1 MSNFEN
7 LELFNKVSTARAA
20 RSFEPATT
28 VFIDVAADSTRAEVT
43 RGGFNLGEI
52 FVRPDVIGDVLD
64 TRPIVQTKVVSQ
76 TIAPGTAVAR
86 GTAIDLVL
94 TRTDDLP
101 LTIIPGVHQ
110 FFQNLTMADA
120 FGRFEQDPTVRD
132 IVRRR
137 TDVAQLTSN
146 EQTALTTALAQQG
159 VQVGTDAD
167 NDLGSAFTALQA
179 AFTFQG

>member
-7 LELFNKVSTARAA
+7 PELFRAVSAERLRT
-20 RSFEPATT
+20 FTPAST
-28 VFIDVAADSTRAEVT
+28 VFVDVAADSTRAEVT
-43 RGGFNLGEI
+43 RGGFNIGEI
-52 FVRPDVIGDVLD
+52 LVRPEVIGDVLD

-76 TIAPGTAVAR
+76 TIVPGTAVAR

-101 LTIIPGVHQ
+101 LTVIPGIHQ
-110 FFQNLTMADA
+110 FFQDFTMAGVFDR
-120 FGRFEQDPTVRD
+120 FGQDPTVRD

-137 TDVAQLTSN
+137 TDASQLTSD
-146 EQTALTTALAQQG
+146 EQTALATALTQQG
-159 VQVGTDAD
+159 VQVGTDATT
-167 NDLGSAFTALQA
+167 NLGSAFTALQA